1 MKNVFFKK
9 KNVTTKND
17 LVKNYMSLSTMGP
30 RRLVVYYTLTS
41 YQNAINVPVCRV
53 EKRLI
58 WFVPS
63 STYLVS
69 KDKLG
74 LVLLK

>member
-1 MKNVFFKK
+1 
-9 KNVTTKND
+9 
-17 LVKNYMSLSTMGP
+17 MGP